1 MTFFSNWRRYPA
13 PPSTK
18 HPAAE
23 LGRLLPLNV
32 ELEAIASHYGIWR
45 QGSEPDRQLAR
56 RAALAIC
63 EKIEINTQEITAMEA
78 ELDLVLA
85 YDKR

>member
-1 MTFFSNWRRYPA
+1 MTLFSKWRGDPA
-13 PPSTK
+13 STSQK

-32 ELEAIASHYGIWR
+32 ELEAIASHYGVWR
-45 QGSEPDRQLAR
+45 QGSEPDQKLAR

-63 EKIEINTQEITAMEA
+63 EKIEINSQEIAAMEA
-78 ELDLVLA
+78 ELDLVLG